1 MQYTAGCDVPVMM
14 FSVLDWTGAVAELL
28 RNVSTLSVYS
38 IPAVRPLHMNFE
50 TFPAHVSRDTETDV
64 FQPRQHRQ
72 WPTSTTAS
80 HYKYKVEGKENLFV

>member
-1 MQYTAGCDVPVMM
+1 MIFSDKLPNVTRETVNAVHGWACDVPVMM

-50 TFPAHVSRDTETDV
+50 TFPAHTSRDTETDV

-72 WPTSTTAS
+72 
-80 HYKYKVEGKENLFV
+80 